1 LPGTGTATVVP
12 WILIVFSISIPSDIP
27 LRGPKQV
34 IKPIHLALLHGLLEM
49 LPLLPDLQ
57 QQHTEKLRKKK
68 KMKTIQNSI
77 SHSTQSI
84 LSDSPHLP
92 EEEEELH
99 RDGTENHFTQAVSS
113 TIPITAWR
121 GNWCTSLGYSEV

>member
-34 IKPIHLALLHGLLEM
+34 IKPIHLALIHGLLEM
-49 LPLLPDLQ
+49 LLLPPDLQ

-68 KMKTIQNSI
+68 KK
-77 SHSTQSI
+77 STQSI

-99 RDGTENHFTQAVSS
+99 RDGTENHFTQTVSS
-113 TIPITAWR
+113 TIPIPIWR